1 MARLVPAIHVFAN
14 IKQDLDAWHKGGHDA
29 PMNSANSAAGEGTM
43 GITPLHAQLLI
54 LEHKYK
60 PLPETVHLLG
70 RQTVILNLD
79 DAIALMRR
87 LGVEPREAATEIDH
101 QTVGAQQQAGHQF
114 ISDRTFF
121 GLLGV
126 RNVPAIDH
134 SDYEGAEIIADLNR
148 PLPPDLCES
157 VNFLVGGSVLD
168 NVFDPVTYIRNVASL
183 VKPGGRLFEQ
193 NILSQNYHPY
203 SIVSPQW
210 VLDYFVV
217 NRFRDCLIY
226 VTEEPAGSA
235 FVHMYG
241 VEATGDDMVS
251 DFGPP
256 RGQLSLGIIVIAEKG
271 EQSTWDGTPIQ
282 DQYRGEPDAAAYRDK
297 LNAMQ
302 GGRSLPQFEVP
313 TPLELSRLGI
323 RGSKSYK
330 YLGVVRSP
338 HREQDV
344 PARDDGGVRILQATY
359 GGNCLNAPLAKSAVC
374 SVYRGNVTELLASML
389 NGVESCRWMVD
400 VNILGDPAPQRG
412 KDLEVFYVVGAEP
425 NPRLRRAYI
434 PAEASGKILQL
445 PHECVAR

>member
-1 MARLVPAIHVFAN
+1 
-14 IKQDLDAWHKGGHDA
+14 
-29 PMNSANSAAGEGTM
+29 M
-43 GITPLHAQLLI
+43 GITPLHAQLII
-54 LEHKYK
+54 LEHKHK
-60 PLPETVHLLG
+60 PLPETIHLLG
-70 RQTVILNLD
+70 RQTVILSLD
-79 DAIALMRR
+79 NAISLMRR
-87 LGVEPREAATEIDH
+87 LNVEPQEAAIEIDR
-101 QTVGAQQQAGHQF
+101 QTFGAQQANQQF

-126 RNVPAIDH
+126 RNVLAIDH
-134 SDYEGAEIIADLNR
+134 SDYEGAEIIADLNQ
-148 PLPPDLCES
+148 PLAANLSETVD
-157 VNFLVGGSVLD
+157 FLVGGSVLD
-168 NVFDPVTYIRNVASL
+168 NVFDPVTYIRNVAKL
-183 VKPGGRLFEQ
+183 LKPGGRVFEQ

-241 VEATGDDMVS
+241 VQATIDDIVS

-256 RGQLSLGIIVIAEKG
+256 RGQLSLGIIVIAEKDAL
-271 EQSTWDGTPIQ
+271 SSWDATPIQ
-282 DQYRGEPDAAAYRDK
+282 DQYRGESDAAEYREE
-297 LNAMQ
+297 LTAMQ
-302 GGRSLPQFEVP
+302 GGRPLPQFDAP
-313 TPLELSRLGI
+313 TALELSRLGT

-338 HREQDV
+338 HRKQDV
-344 PARDDGGVRILQATY
+344 PAQDGGGVRILQATY
-359 GGNCLNAPLAKSAVC
+359 GGNCLNAPLSKSAVC

-389 NGVESCRWMVD
+389 NGVESCRWMID

-412 KDLEVFYVVGAEP
+412 KDLEVFYVVGGEP
-425 NPRLRRAYI
+425 EPRLRRAYI

-445 PHECVAR
+445 PHD